1 MGWGLSYRSKARNF
15 DDRALTLRYDYKT
28 VLLWRQWQ
36 VEIRCALWRSAS
48 CLANA
53 PRVCAKHRSGE
64 HGTRPGKKPVGSVG
78 NPFSFVSVGLRHHRV
93 RRRMFHGNR
102 SFGSGYCT
110 SYRFSWRNFLF
121 PDEFDCFNDGFLFD
135 PFLYGR
141 SLNTY
146 FWSDSLTSS
155 GDSEDLTRPP
165 ETVENNLTT
174 SAEQPGAAVAF

>member
-1 MGWGLSYRSKARNF
+1 MTELLRSDMTIKLCSCGVNGKSRF
-15 DDRALTLRYDYKT
+15 DVLYGAAHRA
-28 VLLWRQWQ
+28 WQ
-36 VEIRCALWRSAS
+36 TP
-48 CLANA
+48 